1 MKFSRHRL
9 SSLFAV
15 SARHDIAIR
24 RAWPRW
30 LLGLVATLVLFIVIV
45 VTWMVT
51 RYAFPAPTPP
61 PRASLIIPPG
71 VLAREEALNEEL
83 TELRRSNA
91 AFESELSMREGS
103 QATLTQH
110 AEALERENTQ
120 LKEELTYLQKLVADA
135 TREAGAKIQDVR
147 LEPLANHTY
156 RYRILLVQGGN
167 PKNDFEGTVKLRA
180 AADRPLPNGAP
191 QTVPLEAVPDKNDV
205 GTPNLAAPLPVKFK
219 YYQRLEGVF
228 RAPED
233 VKVQEFTVEVFKK
246 GSAAPAVTRSA
257 NIK

>member
-1 MKFSRHRL
+1 MKFSRRRL
-9 SSLFAV
+9 SSPFAV

-30 LLGLVATLVLFIVIV
+30 LLGLMAALVLFIVIV
-45 VTWMVT
+45 VTWMVA

-71 VLAREEALNEEL
+71 VLERERAINEEL

-103 QATLTQH
+103 QASLTQH
-110 AEALERENTQ
+110 AEALEQENVQ
-120 LKEELTYLQKLVADA
+120 LKEELIYLQKLVADA

-167 PKNDFEGTVKLRA
+167 PKNDFEGTVKLLA
-180 AADRPLPNGAP
+180 AAGKSLPNSASRM
-191 QTVPLEAVPDKNDV
+191 VPLEAVPGKNNAD
-205 GTPNLAAPLPVKFK
+205 TPNLAVPLPVKFK

-228 RAPED
+228 RVPED

-246 GSAAPAVTRSA
+246 GSAAPAVARSV
-257 NIK
+257 NVK